1 MTEPIRTDCKPRLCP
16 PHLACPAC
24 PLGSRSTPR
33 PPVGSHT
40 LLAVPNGWSSP
51 WLHVRVRIRFFAFGF
66 SLVLL
71 LRRRQIS
78 DGQSLARP
86 HPGYRPGWVPSAG
99 ACRAWVSAPVSHPA
113 AIVAARPTR
122 HDPQAA
128 FPSICYSAWPACP
141 SSPSYR
147 RAAST
152 PPPPSPSLCFGL
164 LGLSFLIADALL
176 RALPSQLHRSPYTL
190 ITLGASSAQPAA
202 AVRIPHPLL
211 SIPSLSP
218 VVVVPPT
225 HRHHHHPHCRCP
237 HSHRQRVPTG
247 TLLSHHFRRRI
258 DLIVPHSRPR
268 LHLQWLYA
276 LFSSYQHRKSCI
288 LSIAIYRLS
297 SPTDRPRLLK
307 PVIEIPIATS
317 YCLPTCFSAE

>member
-1 MTEPIRTDCKPRLCP
+1 M
-16 PHLACPAC
+16 
-24 PLGSRSTPR
+24 TPR
-33 PPVGSHT
+33 RPF
-40 LLAVPNGWSSP
+40 LD
-51 WLHVRVRIRFFAFGF
+51 
-66 SLVLL
+66 LL
-71 LRRRQIS
+71 LRLACLPILTQLPSSRIDS
-78 DGQSLARP
+78 SSSLAVL
-86 HPGYRPGWVPSAG
+86 WL
-99 ACRAWVSAPVSHPA
+99 
-113 AIVAARPTR
+113 
-122 HDPQAA
+122 
-128 FPSICYSAWPACP
+128 AWPV
-141 SSPSYR
+141 
-147 RAAST
+147 
-152 PPPPSPSLCFGL
+152 F
-164 LGLSFLIADALL
+164 SFLFADALL

-225 HRHHHHPHCRCP
+225 HHHHHHPHCRCP

-247 TLLSHHFRRRI
+247 TLPSHHFCRPI

-268 LHLQWLYA
+268 LHLQRLYA

-297 SPTDRPRLLK
+297 SPTHRPRLLK

-317 YCLPTCFSAE
+317 YCLPSCFSAE